1 MLKSYE
7 VAIEGDRII
16 WLGEKPNFQTT
27 RAIIVIA
34 EENKVI
40 PIKRRSPSKAIAGKG
55 RTLGDIVSPI
65 VDEEDW
71 KCLTW

>member
-7 VAIEGDRII
+7 ATYENGQIKWLSEQPEIISARII
-16 WLGEKPNFQTT
+16 VTILEETKPQ
-27 RAIIVIA
+27 
-34 EENKVI
+34 
-40 PIKRRSPSKAIAGKG
+40 IKRRRFPIPDMAGKG

-71 KCLTW
+71 ECLK

>member
-7 VAIEGDRII
+7 VAIEGDRIT
-16 WLGEKPNFQTT
+16 WLGEKPNLQTT

-34 EENKVI
+34 EENKVT

-55 RTLGDIVSPI
+55 KTLGDIVSPI

-71 KCLTW
+71 ECLK